1 MKKQKILIS
10 LFVII
15 VLLFALS
22 GIILA
27 TEIIENNELN
37 ENSVNNQINKITQNN
52 EVVVNNQINDTTVI
66 NKTNEKEEAN
76 KLGEDT
82 NNQVNEAKDY
92 LTQFQPNE
100 EDGAKIESIKRKV
113 VIVII
118 AIAIA
123 AIVILV
129 MWKYEF

>member
-37 ENSVNNQINKITQNN
+37 ENIVNNQINGITENN
-52 EVVVNNQINDTTVI
+52 EVVVNNQINDATVI
-66 NKTNEKEEAN
+66 NQTNEKEES
-76 KLGEDT
+76 
-82 NNQVNEAKDY
+82 NNQVNEVKDY
-92 LTQFQPNE
+92 LTQFQPDA
-100 EDGAKIESIKRKV
+100 EDGAKIESIRRKV